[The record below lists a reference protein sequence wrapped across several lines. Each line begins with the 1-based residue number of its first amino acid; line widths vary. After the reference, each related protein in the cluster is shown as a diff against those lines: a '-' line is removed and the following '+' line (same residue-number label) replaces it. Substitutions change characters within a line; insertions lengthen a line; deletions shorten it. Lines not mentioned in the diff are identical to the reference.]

1 MNKRNPA
8 MPALPSGMV
17 KVDKGG
23 AREVVVGIV
32 NGDRMPAFGFDVEG
46 LPPNHFRVVQP
57 GNFGVLIGAKHALE
71 VRIMLDGKLLA
82 EQTLM
87 PMDPPSNPAMD
98 ERVRKMMAESPQPHF
113 VTRQANGKP
122 FVFKA
127 HNPELS
133 ATETVHEQFH
143 PLRNANPPSIDM
155 IDSGAPVTEELISD
169 VTQEEL
175 DAMFNKNAP
184 ALPVVD
190 DIALPPTDLA
200 ESTLADVEGEEPAI
214 TDGDQ
219 GVLNFSDIGAPG
231 PVLEAGETPVA
242 DALNALFDAAPAPVD
257 TNPNPPAIDLT
268 SRSMYWAPSNGL
280 VAVGVRMLQTF
291 DENEPPMPPDA
302 FTYVMF
308 QLNPWDVHCLAQA
321 HAQNR
326 VIMPSQ
332 EAMARMMREEGFQ
345 EDAPRMPKVVCSCA
359 KRGCHGGH

>member
-8 MPALPSGMV
+8 MPALPSGLV
-17 KVDKGG
+17 KVEKGG

-57 GNFGVLIGAKHALE
+57 GNFGILVGAKHALE
-71 VRIMLDGKLLA
+71 VRVMLDGKLIA

-87 PMDPPSNPAMD
+87 PMDPPSNPSMD

-127 HNPELS
+127 HNPERS
-133 ATETVHEQFH
+133 STETVHEQFH

-155 IDSGAPVTEELISD
+155 IDNGAPVTKELIED
-169 VTQEEL
+169 VSQEEI

-184 ALPVVD
+184 VLPAD
-190 DIALPPTDLA
+190 DLPAIAPAPADESLA
-200 ESTLADVEGEEPAI
+200 SAEGEETA
-214 TDGDQ
+214 TADGEQ
-219 GVLNFSDIGAPG
+219 GTLNFSDLGAPD
-231 PVLEAGETPVA
+231 PVLEASQTPVV
-242 DALNALFDAAPAPVD
+242 DALNAMFDAAPAPVD
-257 TNPNPPAIDLT
+257 TNPNPPAIDLNN
-268 SRSMYWAPSNGL
+268 RSLYWAPSNGL

-332 EAMARMMREEGFQ
+332 EAMARLMRDEGF
-345 EDAPRMPKVVCSCA
+345 EEEAPRMPKVVCQCA
-359 KRGCHGGH
+359 KRGCGH